1 MGNSLFSI
9 AGGWGWGLIFR
20 LMKIKILTAL
30 ILVAGGK
37 ITVMAQGPYEVP
49 IYVDSATNYSPDR
62 YTIYAG
68 MTGGNSPNTT
78 IVPYNF
84 DTGAPNM
91 FSTLG
96 GEGFTATGN
105 FAFAQA
111 LTYNYYEDPVSVTL
125 GDNSGNAIV
134 STASGVNVA
143 SVVSITNGGTTTNTS
158 NGPLSDSTYGDFG
171 AGLYGNSTLA
181 TILTQFPLGA
191 GLQPGYL
198 VNVAGVSSGSGTL
211 TIGLSAAAIAAAEN
225 APGAIVMQLSLS
237 GNMIPTTGGNL
248 INGYNKAQVANATV
262 TLTTSGTISNTMPL
276 VLDTG
281 GGTNVAIYSTGF
293 GPDSSGN
300 GTVNLSYD
308 GQTILQDTDTT
319 PYGGN
324 VDVINDIS
332 GGTRINP
339 GGAAIYENYEV
350 MFVLS
355 TDSNPGEVILVP
367 TTVPEPAEST
377 LLALGV
383 AGVFCMWRRRGWK

>member
-1 MGNSLFSI
+1 
-9 AGGWGWGLIFR
+9 
-20 LMKIKILTAL
+20 
-30 ILVAGGK
+30 
-37 ITVMAQGPYEVP
+37 MAQGPYQVP

-68 MTGGNSPNTT
+68 MSGGNSPNTA

-105 FAFAQA
+105 FSFAQG
-111 LTYNYYEDPVSVTL
+111 LTYNYYDDPVTVTL
-125 GDNSGNAIV
+125 GDNAGDAIV
-134 STASGVNVA
+134 STGSGVNVA
-143 SVVSITNGGTTTNTS
+143 SVVSITSGGNTTFTS
-158 NGPLSDSTYGDFG
+158 NNTLADDTYGDFG

-181 TILTQFPLGA
+181 TVLNQFPLAA

-198 VNVAGVSSGSGTL
+198 VNVAGVTSGNGTL

-262 TLTTSGTISNTMPL
+262 TLTTSGTIANTMPL

-281 GGTNVAIYSTGF
+281 GGENVAIYSTGF
-293 GPDSSGN
+293 GPNSSGN
-300 GTVNLSYD
+300 GTVNLSYN

-319 PYGGN
+319 PFGGN

-339 GGAAIYENYEV
+339 GGAAIYNNYEV
-350 MFVLS
+350 MFLLS

-367 TTVPEPAEST
+367 STVPEPAESS
-377 LLALGV
+377 LAALVVTGL
-383 AGVFCMWRRRGWK
+383 FCIVWRRGWK

>member
-1 MGNSLFSI
+1 VFE
-9 AGGWGWGLIFR
+9 A
-20 LMKIKILTAL
+20 MKNKILTTLMLAACGSL
-30 ILVAGGK
+30 N
-37 ITVMAQGPYEVP
+37 VMGQGPYQVP

-68 MTGGNSPNTT
+68 MSGGNSPNTS
-78 IVPYNF
+78 IVAYNF

-96 GEGFTATGN
+96 GEGYTATGN
-105 FAFAQA
+105 FSFAQG
-111 LTYNYYEDPVSVTL
+111 LTYNYYDDPVSVTL
-125 GDNSGNAIV
+125 GDSAGNAIV

-143 SVVSITNGGTTTNTS
+143 SVVSITNGGVTTNTT
-158 NGPLSDSTYGDFG
+158 NNMLADNTYGDFG
-171 AGLYGNSTLA
+171 AGLYGTSTLA
-181 TILTQFPLGA
+181 TILNQFPLGV

-198 VNVAGVSSGSGTL
+198 VNVAGVTSGNGTL
-211 TIGLSAAAIAAAEN
+211 TIGLSSAAITAAEN
-225 APGAIVMQLSLS
+225 TPGAIVMQLSLS

-281 GGTNVAIYSTGF
+281 GGENVVIYSAGF
-293 GPDSSGN
+293 GPNSSGN
-300 GTVNLSYD
+300 GTVNLSYN

-324 VDVINDIS
+324 VDVVNDIS

-350 MFVLS
+350 MYVLPTGGS
-355 TDSNPGEVILVP
+355 ADGEVVLVP
-367 TTVPEPAEST
+367 NTVPEPADTSL

-383 AGVFCMWRRRGWK
+383 TAVFCRWRRRG

>member
-1 MGNSLFSI
+1 
-9 AGGWGWGLIFR
+9 
-20 LMKIKILTAL
+20 MKIRILAALVFVSGGSLTA
-30 ILVAGGK
+30 
-37 ITVMAQGPYEVP
+37 MAQGPYQVP

-68 MTGGNSPNTT
+68 MSGGNSPNTA

-105 FAFAQA
+105 FSFAQG
-111 LTYNYYEDPVSVTL
+111 LTYNYYDDPVTVTL
-125 GDNSGNAIV
+125 GDNAGDAIV
-134 STASGVNVA
+134 STGSGVNVA
-143 SVVSITNGGTTTNTS
+143 SVVSITSGGNTTFTS
-158 NGPLSDSTYGDFG
+158 NNTLADDTYGDFG

-181 TILTQFPLGA
+181 TVLNQFPLAA

-198 VNVAGVSSGSGTL
+198 VNVAGVTSGNGTL

-262 TLTTSGTISNTMPL
+262 TLTTSGTIANTMPL

-281 GGTNVAIYSTGF
+281 GGENVAIYSTGF
-293 GPDSSGN
+293 GPNSSGN
-300 GTVNLSYD
+300 GTVNLSYN

-319 PYGGN
+319 PFGGN

-339 GGAAIYENYEV
+339 GGAAIYNNYEV
-350 MFVLS
+350 MFLLS

-367 TTVPEPAEST
+367 STVPEPAESS
-377 LLALGV
+377 LAALVVTGL
-383 AGVFCMWRRRGWK
+383 FCIVWRRGWK